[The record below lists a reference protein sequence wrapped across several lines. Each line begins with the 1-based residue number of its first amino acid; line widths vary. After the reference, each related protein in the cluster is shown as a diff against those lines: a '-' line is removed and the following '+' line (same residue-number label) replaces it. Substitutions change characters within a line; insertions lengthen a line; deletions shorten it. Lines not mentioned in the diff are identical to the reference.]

1 MQVFSDQ
8 LNCYTNHNPMIDRYD
23 KFWNLEIIY
32 TKKQTIEMK
41 HLKKFEN
48 FHLDDP
54 MGSDVDTDEQS
65 YLDYKMSSVDSESEF
80 TEEEGDWDYQEEM
93 PIRRTIGDE
102 IDEKKSTPY
111 KRSRGSK
118 IKRGRK

>member
-1 MQVFSDQ
+1 
-8 LNCYTNHNPMIDRYD
+8 
-23 KFWNLEIIY
+23 
-32 TKKQTIEMK
+32 MK

-48 FHLDDP
+48 FHLEDP

-65 YLDYKMSSVDSESEF
+65 YLDYKRKMRSVDSESEF
-80 TEEEGDWDYQEEM
+80 TEEEEESDWNYQEEM